1 MKNKANK
8 TNTNLEEAIHA
19 IATRISEQIGLVVAS
34 SMREMLFVL
43 MEERENGYV
52 HTPADQD
59 EFLTAGDVA
68 KILKI
73 SKSQA
78 YHMIR
83 TRDIPSFSIGRTVR
97 VRRLDLDAVIEA
109 HTTKK
114 KEAEYQFH
122 SASFPQ
128 K

>member
-1 MKNKANK
+1 MKYKTSK
-8 TNTNLEEAIHA
+8 TNTNLDVAIHA
-19 IATRISEQIGLVVAS
+19 IATRMSEQIGLVVAS
-34 SMREMLFVL
+34 SLREMLFVL
-43 MEERENGYV
+43 IEERGKDALDA
-52 HTPADQD
+52 PANQD